1 MYGPA
6 IPVTQEAEAG
16 RSQRLTRATG
26 RIKVQYI
33 QFSKILTQNKHC
45 EKGLRIYLS
54 GTALASVCET
64 LYAIPNTAGRRD
76 GGRDGGKEKSGFSSS
91 TYLFV

>member
-1 MYGPA
+1 MRVYVPA

-26 RIKVQYI
+26 IIKVWYE

-45 EKGLRIYLS
+45 EKGLRICLS
-54 GTALASVCET
+54 GTALASMCET

-76 GGRDGGKEKSGFSSS
+76 GGRDGGKKKSGFGS
-91 TYLFV
+91 